1 MRRIGRIIFN
11 VLPYYIVKKLVLKWG
26 GEGYFIMT
34 QKNSSSEWS
43 ATGLEIDYGEWLML
57 ADEAAYMK
65 EREYLETKLQKNQ
78 RKLEDLKRRMA
89 Q

>member
-11 VLPYYIVKKLVLKWG
+11 VLPYYVVKKLILKWS

-34 QKNSSSEWS
+34 PKNSSSEWS

-65 EREYLETKLQKNQ
+65 ERQYLETKLQKNQ
-78 RKLEDLKRRMA
+78 RKLDDLKQRMKR
-89 Q
+89 